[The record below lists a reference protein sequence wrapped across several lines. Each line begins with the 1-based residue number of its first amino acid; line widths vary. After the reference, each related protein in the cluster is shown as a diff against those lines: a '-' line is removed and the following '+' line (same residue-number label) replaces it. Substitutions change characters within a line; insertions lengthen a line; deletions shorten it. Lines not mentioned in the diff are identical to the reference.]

1 MARNKPFKKYW
12 REIKMPYTKRSAH
25 YGSPKQ
31 LIEYILDE
39 KNIGEKV
46 AVASSLNC
54 NVDTALYEMLDVQKK
69 YEMQGNR
76 VAYHIIQSFAL
87 TDKITPEQANEIARK
102 LCKELY
108 PDFQCVI
115 ATHCDRGHL
124 HNHICLNAINMNGK
138 KLEDRLANYKE
149 GLYGLSEISDKISSE
164 YGCYIMPKRI
174 FSKVK
179 DKNYYYQYKKQTYKE
194 KIKSTI
200 NDLLPKCNTLD
211 ELLDELSILG
221 YEVKRGKHIAVK
233 ITGMERFMRID
244 TISNE
249 FSTDNLYNYFKNI
262 NNLKILG
269 LKTTENEFNSKI
281 YYKALESKEAIEKSQ
296 LSTENKIYTEYQ
308 KTKYQEVKRYYQL
321 KQQLEYLDKYNIRSF
336 NDVDCEIQSMRN
348 QIKSRNIAL
357 KKFKTSVQKIIENT
371 EKAHDFINLYELYEN
386 AMYFKE
392 QDFDYILPKEVEIFL
407 NIKKELGFNS
417 VDDAKLYIKKTC
429 DERIKLNQLKKE
441 ILDMQRELNHLD
453 TIKEEKLSN
462 SNLFIHNIKFG
473 SNRIEYSLSDDDNFC
488 INLPYTKE
496 KIHIPKKYVAYNE
509 KNKFYTLYLVDD
521 KEYELFN
528 EKNEKMKNIKGI
540 ELEKYVLE
548 KKKEI
553 DSLYASINIA

>member
-1 MARNKPFKKYW
+1 
-12 REIKMPYTKRSAH
+12 MPYTKRSAH

-102 LCKELY
+102 LSKELY
-108 PDFQCVI
+108 PDFQCLI

-249 FSTDNLYNYFKNI
+249 FSTDNLYNY
-262 NNLKILG
+262 G
-269 LKTTENEFNSKI
+269 L
-281 YYKALESKEAIEKSQ
+281 
-296 LSTENKIYTEYQ
+296 
-308 KTKYQEVKRYYQL
+308 
-321 KQQLEYLDKYNIRSF
+321 
-336 NDVDCEIQSMRN
+336 M
-348 QIKSRNIAL
+348 KSR
-357 KKFKTSVQKIIENT
+357 
-371 EKAHDFINLYELYEN
+371 
-386 AMYFKE
+386 
-392 QDFDYILPKEVEIFL
+392 
-407 NIKKELGFNS
+407 
-417 VDDAKLYIKKTC
+417 
-429 DERIKLNQLKKE
+429 
-441 ILDMQRELNHLD
+441 
-453 TIKEEKLSN
+453 
-462 SNLFIHNIKFG
+462 
-473 SNRIEYSLSDDDNFC
+473 
-488 INLPYTKE
+488 PYK
-496 KIHIPKKYVAYNE
+496 
-509 KNKFYTLYLVDD
+509 
-521 KEYELFN
+521 
-528 EKNEKMKNIKGI
+528 
-540 ELEKYVLE
+540 
-548 KKKEI
+548 
-553 DSLYASINIA
+553 

>member
-1 MARNKPFKKYW
+1 
-12 REIKMPYTKRSAH
+12 
-25 YGSPKQ
+25 
-31 LIEYILDE
+31 
-39 KNIGEKV
+39 
-46 AVASSLNC
+46 
-54 NVDTALYEMLDVQKK
+54 
-69 YEMQGNR
+69 
-76 VAYHIIQSFAL
+76 
-87 TDKITPEQANEIARK
+87 
-102 LCKELY
+102 
-108 PDFQCVI
+108 
-115 ATHCDRGHL
+115 
-124 HNHICLNAINMNGK
+124 
-138 KLEDRLANYKE
+138 
-149 GLYGLSEISDKISSE
+149 
-164 YGCYIMPKRI
+164 
-174 FSKVK
+174 
-179 DKNYYYQYKKQTYKE
+179 
-194 KIKSTI
+194 
-200 NDLLPKCNTLD
+200 
-211 ELLDELSILG
+211 
-221 YEVKRGKHIAVK
+221 
-233 ITGMERFMRID
+233 
-244 TISNE
+244 
-249 FSTDNLYNYFKNI
+249 
-262 NNLKILG
+262 
-269 LKTTENEFNSKI
+269 
-281 YYKALESKEAIEKSQ
+281 
-296 LSTENKIYTEYQ
+296 
-308 KTKYQEVKRYYQL
+308 
-321 KQQLEYLDKYNIRSF
+321 
-336 NDVDCEIQSMRN
+336 MRN

-392 QDFDYILPKEVEIFL
+392 QDSDYLLPKEVEIFL
-407 NIKKELGFNS
+407 KIKKELGFNS

-540 ELEKYVLE
+540 ELENYVLE